1 VVGLFE
7 ATTGAGETALERVL
21 AGLNEAQ
28 AYAAG
33 LGEGPILV
41 IAGAGSGKTRTLVH
55 RVARLV
61 AGGVPPSAILL
72 LTFTRRAA
80 AEMLLRARELWPASA
95 GVEGGTF
102 HSLCH
107 RLLRQHGERLGLA
120 RNFTIIDRADS
131 EQILR
136 GLVEEKGLK
145 QRGDKRF
152 PKSGTLADLISKS
165 RNLEKDLMTILA
177 EQASH
182 LMPYAQAVL
191 DVAAAFALAKREQ
204 QLVDYDD
211 LLYLAEELL
220 TEHPGVRQALG
231 ERWRYILVDEYQ
243 DTNAVQARL
252 VELLA
257 GPRKSVMAVG
267 DDAQSIYRFRGARLK
282 NILEFPKRFSGTRLV
297 KLEQNYR
304 STQAILDLT
313 NQIIAGATERY
324 DKRLFTELGQ
334 GVSPELIRPRDER
347 GQSRMIMERIRSL
360 ITEGVSP
367 EEIAVLMRA
376 SNDSYDLEVE
386 LTAEGLAYLK
396 HGGKRFLEAAHIKDA
411 LAHLRVAMNPRD
423 HLAWQRLL
431 MLLPGVG
438 PKKAQQVLARVLTD
452 PAEMD
457 AAQALAAWPEAVKG
471 PQFAELTR
479 LMALLCSPG
488 LEPLEAVE
496 AVLAYYEP
504 LCREAYEDHP
514 RRLRDL
520 GELPGLAR
528 PYLTLAEFMSE
539 VALDPPAAQ
548 GEEVSG
554 PKLTLS
560 TIHSAKG
567 LEWAHV
573 FVLWACDGRLPSFPS
588 LGEPEALEE
597 ERRLLYVACTR
608 ARATL
613 TLSAPR
619 EYYGRGQGLMPMRRS
634 RFLEDLPPRLVH
646 EDQASRP
653 VFAVPE
659 PAPTP
664 SSRGSQRQNRPFAVG
679 TRVAHS
685 AFGGGKVM
693 GYQGD
698 KKIIVHF
705 DRLGLK
711 ILLLEFAGLQPA

>member
-1 VVGLFE
+1 MPLKTPT
-7 ATTGAGETALERVL
+7 AAGDTAIARVL
-21 AGLNEAQ
+21 SGLNEAQ

-41 IAGAGSGKTRTLVH
+41 IAGAGSGKTRTLVY
-55 RVARLV
+55 RVAHLV
-61 AGGVPPSAILL
+61 AGGVPSSAILL

-80 AEMLLRARELWPASA
+80 AEMLQRARELWPASA

-107 RLLRQHGERLGLA
+107 RLLRQYGERLGLA
-120 RNFTIIDRADS
+120 HNFTIIDRADS

-136 GLVEEKGLK
+136 GIVGKKGLR
-145 QRGDKRF
+145 QCGDKRF
-152 PKSGTLADLISKS
+152 PKAGILADLISKS
-165 RNLEKDLMTILA
+165 RNLETDIMAVLT
-177 EQASH
+177 EQAGH
-182 LMPYAQAVL
+182 LMPYAQTVH
-191 DVAAAFALAKREQ
+191 DVAEIYTQAKREQ

-211 LLYLAEELL
+211 LLYLADELL
-220 TEHPGVRQALG
+220 KEHQGVRLALA

-252 VELLA
+252 VEFLA
-257 GPRKSVMAVG
+257 GPRRSVMAVG

-282 NILEFPKRFSGTRLV
+282 NILEFPQRFPGARLV

-313 NQIIAGATERY
+313 NHIIAGAAERY
-324 DKRLFTELGQ
+324 NKRLFTELGQ
-334 GVSPELIRPRDER
+334 GVSPELIRPRDGR
-347 GQSRMIMERIRSL
+347 GQSHLVMERIRAL
-360 ITEGVSP
+360 LTGGTSP
-367 EEIAVLMRA
+367 NDIAVLMRT
-376 SNDSYDLEVE
+376 SNDSYDLEME
-386 LTAEGLAYLK
+386 LTAEGLAYVK

-411 LAHLRVAMNPRD
+411 LAYLRVAMNPRD

-438 PKKAQQVLARVLTD
+438 PKKSQQILARVLAA
-452 PAEMD
+452 PVEID
-457 AAQALAAWPEAVKG
+457 AAQALAAWPEAVKDRRL
-471 PQFAELTR
+471 AEVVK
-479 LMALLCSPG
+479 LMTFICSHG
-488 LEPLEAVE
+488 REPLEVVE

-504 LCREAYEDHP
+504 ICREIYEDHP

-528 PYLTLAEFMSE
+528 SYLTLAEFMSE
-539 VALDPPAAQ
+539 VSLDPPSMQ
-548 GEEVSG
+548 GADISEL
-554 PKLTLS
+554 KLTLS

-573 FVLWACDGRLPSFPS
+573 FVLWACDGRLPAFPS
-588 LGEPEALEE
+588 LNEPEALEE
-597 ERRLLYVACTR
+597 ELRLLYVACTR

-613 TLSAPR
+613 MLSAPR
-619 EYYGRGQGLMPMRRS
+619 EYYSRGQGLMPLRLS
-634 RFLEDLPPRLVH
+634 RFLEDLPPRLVR
-646 EDQASRP
+646 EDQATRP

-659 PAPTP
+659 PAPPPT
-664 SSRGSQRQNRPFAVG
+664 SRGSQRQDRPFAVG
-679 TRVAHS
+679 TRVSHPS
-685 AFGGGKVM
+685 FGGGKVM

-698 KKIIVHF
+698 KKIIVRF

-711 ILLLEFAGLQPA
+711 VLLLEFAGLTS